1 MPDLLNNILGSVRTL
16 WGGIEQFL
24 PQLLVAFVLLTVGW
38 IVAKLLRKGVAK
50 GLKLLRVDIAAEKA
64 GVDDFLLRGGVKSTV
79 VTIIADL
86 VYWLLMFAFVIT
98 LLNILGMRAA
108 DELFNRIVQY
118 IPNIVVALLVLIFGT
133 LFARFMRGVT
143 TAYLSN
149 IGIAG
154 AEFVG
159 QIAQWALIVFIVS
172 VALEQLSIGGQI
184 VVSAFQIGFG
194 ALCFGFALAFG
205 LGGKDWAARV
215 LEKLWN
221 SKR

>member
-1 MPDLLNNILGSVRTL
+1 MPDLLNNILDSVKTF
-16 WGGIEQFL
+16 WGRVEQFL
-24 PQLLVAFVLLTVGW
+24 PQLLVAFMLLTVGW
-38 IVAKLLRKGVAK
+38 LAARLLRKGIAR
-50 GLKLLRVDIAAEKA
+50 GLKLLRVDLVAEKM
-64 GVDDFLLRGGVKSTV
+64 GIEDFLLRGGVKSTF
-79 VTIIADL
+79 VTIMADL
-86 VYWLLMFAFVIT
+86 TYWVLMFAIVIAV
-98 LLNILGMRAA
+98 LNILGMRAA
-108 DELFNRIVQY
+108 DELFGRIILY
-118 IPNIVVALLVLIFGT
+118 IPNIVIALLVLIFGA

-154 AEFVG
+154 AELVG
-159 QIAQWALIVFIVS
+159 HIAQWALIVFIVS

-194 ALCFGFALAFG
+194 ALCFGLALAFG